1 MKKLIPYGLKDVHGK
16 FFESKVFE
24 NLDQEKVEEFDKQ
37 FPYMQK
43 LKLPGQ
49 WE

>member
-1 MKKLIPYGLKDVHGK
+1 VHGK

-24 NLDQEKVEEFDKQ
+24 NLDQEKVEEFDNQ

>member
-1 MKKLIPYGLKDVHGK
+1 MIELILYRLEDIHGK

-24 NLDQEKVEEFDKQ
+24 NLNPEKVEEFDKQ
-37 FPYMQK
+37 FPYMKK
-43 LKLPGQ
+43 LKLLGQ